1 VLENKEVIS
10 ILEKWSNKY
19 KKSIDCSNPKGFSQR
34 AHCAG
39 RRKRKRG
46 DKTKSRP
53 VESFIGDIKVI
64 KLKEIIENKILSES
78 MIDDFVRRKM
88 SVQIGTGTYGFGP
101 ESKPKQFYVDKIES
115 MIYNYFMDM
124 DFALNWL
131 DKEQRKEYKESI
143 KRLVVNPFK
152 SNPDSFIKKY
162 LEITKDVMK
171 GESVKMKDMDYDKLA
186 LSFIKKQSKPIQDAW
201 KKYDYDKHRTS
212 GMRNQNDPGMAK
224 I

>member
-1 VLENKEVIS
+1 
-10 ILEKWSNKY
+10 
-19 KKSIDCSNPKGFSQR
+19 
-34 AHCAG
+34 
-39 RRKRKRG
+39 
-46 DKTKSRP
+46 
-53 VESFIGDIKVI
+53 
-64 KLKEIIENKILSES
+64 
-78 MIDDFVRRKM
+78 
-88 SVQIGTGTYGFGP
+88 
-101 ESKPKQFYVDKIES
+101 
-115 MIYNYFMDM
+115 M

-143 KRLVVNPFK
+143 KRLVVDPFK

-186 LSFIKKQSKPIQDAW
+186 LLFIKKQSKPIQDAW

-212 GMRNQNDPGMAK
+212 GMRGPNDPGMVK